1 MQTLLQ
7 DIRYGLRMLR
17 KQPAF
22 TAVAVITLAL
32 GIGANTAIFSVVH
45 AVLLQPLPF
54 GQPERLVQIWESRV
68 ERGWNR
74 ASFTEANFWDIRE
87 LNRSFEDI
95 ATFHGANVNLT
106 GLEYP
111 ERLRAG
117 QISAGFFRVLRVQP
131 VLGRTFQ
138 PGEDEPEADS
148 RLVLLGNDFWRR
160 RFGGDSAIV
169 GTSLTLDDEGYTVV
183 GVLPAGEPWLNF
195 ADVYVPFVRDP
206 EANRVSFEFAV
217 IGRMMPGISMEAAL
231 SDLESVARGLEE
243 LYPEENAGMGITIAP
258 ASDWVA
264 DDDLRRA
271 LWVLFGAVGFLLMIA
286 CVNLANMLLARAT
299 ARMRET
305 AVRAALG
312 AGRFRII
319 RQVLTE
325 SLVLGLIG
333 AGLGLLLAVWGIDV
347 LRALDP
353 PGIPRVAEIGV
364 NRWVLGFTLGI
375 GLFTGVAA
383 GLLPALNMPRTDF
396 VSALREGDR
405 SMVGNRAQKR
415 LRGLLVAAE
424 VALSLML
431 LVGAGLLVRSFS
443 ELSRVE
449 RGFQSENR
457 LIAAVNLPGSYD
469 GLRTR
474 DFMVSFLARA
484 HSIQQV
490 QSAAAVSS
498 RLIVGGN
505 TGLGI
510 LAAGRPEDPDQD
522 VPWATWR
529 LATGE
534 YFRTVG
540 LPLLRGR
547 TFTERDEIDWG
558 DPFSRPLRVVIS
570 QRLGELLYPGED
582 PLGREVI
589 LWSGQG
595 DLPAE
600 VIGVV
605 GNMRER
611 GLDVD
616 PTLAVYL
623 PYYGSS
629 FSPIN
634 FVFHTGSDPTSI
646 VPAVRSILAE
656 LDPSLPLSNIRTV
669 DEVVGDSIAARR
681 FNVLLLAIFA
691 GVALLLAL
699 AGIYGVQSYSV
710 ARRTSEIGIRV
721 AIGASPDRVLKQIV
735 SQGMRPAIVGIV
747 LGLAGALAL
756 SRVMASL
763 LFGIAPQD
771 PITYVVVAFL
781 LAAAA
786 LISCYLP
793 ALRALRVDPVTALRQ
808 E

>member
-1 MQTLLQ
+1 
-7 DIRYGLRMLR
+7 
-17 KQPAF
+17 
-22 TAVAVITLAL
+22 
-32 GIGANTAIFSVVH
+32 
-45 AVLLQPLPF
+45 
-54 GQPERLVQIWESRV
+54 
-68 ERGWNR
+68 
-74 ASFTEANFWDIRE
+74 
-87 LNRSFEDI
+87 
-95 ATFHGANVNLT
+95 
-106 GLEYP
+106 
-111 ERLRAG
+111 
-117 QISAGFFRVLRVQP
+117 
-131 VLGRTFQ
+131 
-138 PGEDEPEADS
+138 
-148 RLVLLGNDFWRR
+148 
-160 RFGGDSAIV
+160 
-169 GTSLTLDDEGYTVV
+169 
-183 GVLPAGEPWLNF
+183 
-195 ADVYVPFVRDP
+195 
-206 EANRVSFEFAV
+206 
-217 IGRMMPGISMEAAL
+217 
-231 SDLESVARGLEE
+231 
-243 LYPEENAGMGITIAP
+243 
-258 ASDWVA
+258 
-264 DDDLRRA
+264 
-271 LWVLFGAVGFLLMIA
+271 
-286 CVNLANMLLARAT
+286 
-299 ARMRET
+299 
-305 AVRAALG
+305 
-312 AGRFRII
+312 
-319 RQVLTE
+319 
-325 SLVLGLIG
+325 
-333 AGLGLLLAVWGIDV
+333 
-347 LRALDP
+347 
-353 PGIPRVAEIGV
+353 
-364 NRWVLGFTLGI
+364 
-375 GLFTGVAA
+375 
-383 GLLPALNMPRTDF
+383 
-396 VSALREGDR
+396 
-405 SMVGNRAQKR
+405 
-415 LRGLLVAAE
+415 
-424 VALSLML
+424 
-431 LVGAGLLVRSFS
+431 
-443 ELSRVE
+443 
-449 RGFQSENR
+449 